1 VPAVNPNP
9 NLENEGESPRV
20 ISPFAQTTST
30 VQARG
35 GRGANS
41 RALWLVSSLL
51 ALVILGI
58 VGYFTYKYLADPYR
72 KLQPFPMDKYLADY
86 RSMTG
91 NKFKADLKVSNDL
104 GSKAGVGRLMVFTL
118 QDDNRPLVVL
128 IPPKLADLIYFE
140 KGQDYQM
147 SLDVEDGGLVYAN
160 SCEKE

>member
-1 VPAVNPNP
+1 MPAVNPNP